1 MNGTVDYP
9 IVHSLTASS
18 LSLAKQT
25 QTPDEQYKTL
35 DKDLEGFY
43 EMISYQIDD
52 VHKTFDEILFL
63 RNNGWIVH
71 VSVPD

>member
-1 MNGTVDYP
+1 M
-9 IVHSLTASS
+9 
-18 LSLAKQT
+18 
-25 QTPDEQYKTL
+25 
-35 DKDLEGFY
+35 EGFY

-71 VSVPD
+71 VSVRLLAAIASY